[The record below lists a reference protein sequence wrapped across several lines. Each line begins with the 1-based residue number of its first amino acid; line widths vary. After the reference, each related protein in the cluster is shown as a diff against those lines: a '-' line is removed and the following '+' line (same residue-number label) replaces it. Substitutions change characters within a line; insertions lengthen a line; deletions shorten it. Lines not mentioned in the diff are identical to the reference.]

1 MQWKKL
7 KLPDFAGKAL
17 GLVLG
22 FLLASW
28 QGAALGI
35 ILGHSLDFHRPLIFK
50 WFSKLTRK
58 LALPKP
64 SERLYRE
71 ALFFCLGYIA
81 KQDGHVSPQKIAAA
95 EAVFKRMNLNTTQRE
110 SAIAEFNQG
119 KLATDQIEPKLEEL
133 RKRFSKKKLRRLE
146 FVEQLLNMAYAGGPA
161 GNNQLQQ
168 LGSFLPLLNISPAE
182 FDGLHQRIRI
192 QKGYQ
197 TNQSYQQNK
206 APSAPVLLQAY
217 QTLGLKGTASPEE
230 IKLSYR
236 KLMSL
241 HHPDKL
247 MAQGLTDRALEK
259 GKEKAQEIQHAYS
272 ILKKARGF

>member
-1 MQWKKL
+1 MCSSDL
-7 KLPDFAGKAL
+7 
-17 GLVLG
+17 
-22 FLLASW
+22 
-28 QGAALGI
+28 
-35 ILGHSLDFHRPLIFK
+35 
-50 WFSKLTRK
+50 
-58 LALPKP
+58 
-64 SERLYRE
+64 
-71 ALFFCLGYIA
+71 
-81 KQDGHVSPQKIAAA
+81 
-95 EAVFKRMNLNTTQRE
+95 
-110 SAIAEFNQG
+110 
-119 KLATDQIEPKLEEL
+119 
-133 RKRFSKKKLRRLE
+133 
-146 FVEQLLNMAYAGGPA
+146 
-161 GNNQLQQ
+161 
-168 LGSFLPLLNISPAE
+168 
-182 FDGLHQRIRI
+182 LHQRIRI